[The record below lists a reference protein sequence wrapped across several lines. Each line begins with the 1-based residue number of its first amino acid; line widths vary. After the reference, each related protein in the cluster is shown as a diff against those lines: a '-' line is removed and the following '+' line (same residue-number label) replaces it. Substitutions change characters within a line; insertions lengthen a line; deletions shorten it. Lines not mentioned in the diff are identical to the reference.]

1 MPHSRIFLIQR
12 KKVGRFFA
20 GSLSTLML
28 DVCQVSLKMK
38 IKNKFTMGLFPWG
51 GKCCLVAHV
60 GHTEL
65 RLNLAA
71 KFSNELLCVGGCVM
85 SRASVFDGK

>member
-1 MPHSRIFLIQR
+1 
-12 KKVGRFFA
+12 
-20 GSLSTLML
+20 ML

-38 IKNKFTMGLFPWG
+38 IKNKFTMGSFP